1 MTYRGIV
8 IGAGAIGALLE
19 AEQERPKPATHAGA
33 LVANEKTEL
42 VGLVDA
48 DPAILEQASTLF
60 PQIPTFIDVDEALAT
75 LRPTIV
81 AIASPAASHLSLVT
95 QSIDVGASMI
105 ICEKPIATSLAEA
118 KEIGTLITR
127 SKSTFVLN
135 YQRRFFPLF
144 ASVRERIQAG
154 EFGRIQHVTCY
165 YSNGL
170 YNNGGHALD
179 AIAFLL
185 ADHFA
190 IVQTSSIAAGV
201 CPAYDINVQ
210 AQLRTTRGVT
220 VTLIPLDQTAY
231 GIHELHIFGERG
243 KIMLT
248 EYGYTLTTVPVG
260 PSVFAGVNQ
269 LDYVRMSQTIQ
280 RESMVAGALVEAIA
294 AHEAGREPVSGLTNG
309 LQVMAALDAIAESAR
324 EMGKH
329 VSIPNIV

>member
-1 MTYRGIV
+1 MTYRGVV

-19 AEQERPKPATHAGA
+19 AERERPKPATHAGA

-42 VGLVDA
+42 VGLVDTDQA
-48 DPAILEQASTLF
+48 VLAQASALF
-60 PQIPTFIDVDEALAT
+60 PGIPTFTDVDEAFTT
-75 LRPTIV
+75 LRPDIV
-81 AIASPAASHLSLVT
+81 VIASPAASHLSLVK
-95 QSIDVGASMI
+95 QSIDAGVSMI

-118 KEIGTLITR
+118 REIHTLITER
-127 SKSTFVLN
+127 NSTFVLN
-135 YQRRFFPLF
+135 YQRRFFSLF

-220 VTLIPLDQTAY
+220 VTLIPLDQAAY
-231 GIHELHIFGERG
+231 GIHELHIFGEHG
-243 KIMLT
+243 KTMLT
-248 EYGYTLTTVPVG
+248 EYGYTLTTIPVG
-260 PSVFAGVNQ
+260 PSVFAGVSQ

-280 RESMVAGALVEAIA
+280 RESMVAGALAEAIA

-309 LQVMAALDAIAESAR
+309 LQVMATLDTITESAHKM
-324 EMGKH
+324 EKH
-329 VSIPNIV
+329 VSIPNII